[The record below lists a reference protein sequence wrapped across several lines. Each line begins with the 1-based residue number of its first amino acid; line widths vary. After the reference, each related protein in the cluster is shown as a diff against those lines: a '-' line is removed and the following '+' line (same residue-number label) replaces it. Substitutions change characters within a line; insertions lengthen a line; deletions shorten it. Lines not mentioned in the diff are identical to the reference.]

1 MSLQVQKHLWKTLEQ
16 PKLIAQTNSS
26 KPTNSTAPAAVKLIE
41 IGSTQRPERFFCEKN
56 MRRYI
61 ALLVAGVILVGCEE
75 QKAPFPKVDLHGRL
89 VVDQAMTEQR
99 KAQGIEGDYL
109 KRVLTVD
116 GKDIDFAEFIKTYCE
131 DQNSREESCQKAF
144 RIKKIDDVS
153 GASKFLPN
161 GL

>member
-1 MSLQVQKHLWKTLEQ
+1 ML
-16 PKLIAQTNSS
+16 
-26 KPTNSTAPAAVKLIE
+26 
-41 IGSTQRPERFFCEKN
+41 
-56 MRRYI
+56 RYL
-61 ALLVAGVILVGCEE
+61 ALLAAGIILVGCEE

-89 VVDQAMTEQR
+89 AVDQAMTEQR

-109 KRVLTVD
+109 KRVLTVE
-116 GKDIDFAEFIKTYCE
+116 GKEMEFADFIKTYCE

-153 GASKFLPN
+153 GATKFLPN

>member
-1 MSLQVQKHLWKTLEQ
+1 MLRYTAL
-16 PKLIAQTNSS
+16 LIA
-26 KPTNSTAPAAVKLIE
+26 
-41 IGSTQRPERFFCEKN
+41 
-56 MRRYI
+56 
-61 ALLVAGVILVGCEE
+61 GVMLVGCGE
-75 QKAPFPKVDLHGRL
+75 QKASFPKVDLHGRL

-99 KAQGIEGDYL
+99 KAQGIEGDYF
-109 KRVLTVD
+109 KRVVSVE
-116 GKDIDFAEFIKTYCE
+116 GKDMDFADFIKTYCE